1 MDALWC
7 FSRPPLLFFLFSRS
21 CVVGVGVSSRVVVE
35 SSKFV
40 FVLRAKIIIIVV
52 IIIMGGGNNTNEGM
66 NDNLSRMKLKAKTKV
81 KEFIHT
87 AQMKREHH
95 AEQHRRELSISVGDG
110 TDGKH
115 SLAFKCVRLRELVR
129 LVRNAK
135 TKQEERS
142 IVAKESAAI
151 RDAFADAKL
160 SGVFR
165 HRNVAKLLFVHMLG
179 YPTHFGQM
187 ECVQLTAMPDY
198 ANKRLGYLGLMVLM
212 DERSEVTMLITNS
225 VKSDLMSKNVYVV
238 GLGLCALGNICT
250 SEMARDVSEE
260 VRKLMLSKNSYV
272 RKKAALCAIRVAKK
286 VPELAESFL
295 DPCERLLNDRHHGV
309 LLAAVTLAYRLCEGP
324 SDVFEDTED
333 VRKADEIDG
342 EFDED
347 AADRATERLRKK
359 VGSLCKVLKALNSQQ
374 TKKKSVGSSSAN
386 NNNNN
391 NSNNQQSEHD
401 VGGHSDPFLQV
412 HILKLLKVLGRG
424 CSETSDEM
432 SDTLAHVASNTEF
445 SSKNFAGA
453 SILLECVECIV
464 ETESVGGLRVLAV
477 NILGKFLAS
486 KENNAKYVALT
497 ALSSVVKIDQGA
509 VQRHRKTI
517 VECVKDSDVSIR
529 KSALNL
535 VYNLVNASNVRTLV
549 PELLE
554 YLKVADKEFK
564 RDLTKRIVTLIGE
577 NAPDD
582 RWRCEMTVETF
593 RQAGEY
599 VDDVDQ
605 RTFCGVVS
613 RGDEKLQALIGRSMF
628 KACVDLGE
636 NATQQLKSTTCWVCG
651 EFADCIAHV
660 PTLENEEKNT
670 VTIQDIAALLKV
682 FLRDAKESE
691 ITKQYALTA
700 MTKVTARDQ
709 SQAAQAIDAM
719 KPLQASVDLELQAR
733 ACEYSHIIEAGS
745 EVLTTVMERV
755 PPPEAPKFVELGK
768 KKRRKSLATSNARAV
783 GEENTS
789 ESAALGD
796 LLDFGG
802 ENDAVQTSATVANSP
817 AAASKVVV
825 AAANVLDDL
834 FADIESVPASAP
846 VAPPSPS
853 HVTAQVVSKQPP
865 EIHHSP
871 QVSLED
877 LLGGDVSISSAP
889 ASASKPPQLNST
901 DPLEDL
907 FGDASSTP
915 VQLNSNLGPMA
926 ASVATP
932 SSATGLLD
940 AFDASTP
947 ASAAP
952 ASTAAKASASPLDDM
967 LSGLSMDALPAPSPQ
982 PPKPKSPTTCAFTA
996 HNSQP
1001 LTIVFECTKDS
1012 VDSKKT
1018 TVLAKVTSVSPV
1030 SNVALQS
1037 AVPKSMTVVLEHAS
1051 GSALKGSGE
1060 SEILTQI
1067 MRVENSMHGEKALAM
1082 KLRVSYVD
1090 DASGAEKVEM
1100 VTVAGFP
1107 SKF

>member
-1 MDALWC
+1 M
-7 FSRPPLLFFLFSRS
+7 
-21 CVVGVGVSSRVVVE
+21 
-35 SSKFV
+35 
-40 FVLRAKIIIIVV
+40 
-52 IIIMGGGNNTNEGM
+52 NNNKMKT
-66 NDNLSRMKLKAKTKV
+66 LKLKATTKV

-87 AQMKREHH
+87 AQAKREQV
-95 AEQHRRELSISVGDG
+95 ERELSLDG
-110 TDGKH
+110 GLTDGKH
-115 SLAFKCVRLRELVR
+115 SFAFKCVRLRELVT

-135 TKQEERS
+135 TKAEERC

-151 RDAFADAKL
+151 RDAFADARL

-165 HRNVAKLLFVHMLG
+165 HRNVAKLLFAHALG

-187 ECVQLTAMPDY
+187 ECVQMTAMPDY

-286 VPELAESFL
+286 VPQLAESFL

-682 FLRDAKESE
+682 FLKDAKESE

-709 SQAAQAIDAM
+709 SQAAQAIDVM

-768 KKRRKSLATSNARAV
+768 KKRRKSLAISNARAV

-802 ENDAVQTSATVANSP
+802 ESDAVQTSTTVANSP

-871 QVSLED
+871 QVSLDD

-889 ASASKPPQLNST
+889 ASASKPPQSNST
-901 DPLEDL
+901 DPLADL

-982 PPKPKSPTTCAFTA
+982 PPKPKSPTTCVFTA
-996 HNSQP
+996 HNSQH

-1018 TVLAKVTSVSPV
+1018 TILAKVTSVSPV

-1060 SEILTQI
+1060 SEVLTQI

>member
-1 MDALWC
+1 
-7 FSRPPLLFFLFSRS
+7 
-21 CVVGVGVSSRVVVE
+21 
-35 SSKFV
+35 
-40 FVLRAKIIIIVV
+40 
-52 IIIMGGGNNTNEGM
+52 MGGGNTANAPDEGM
-66 NDNLSRMKLKAKTKV
+66 TSGTNHLSQLKRKAKTKV

-87 AQMKREHH
+87 AQMKKEHVERE
-95 AEQHRRELSISVGDG
+95 ISGG
-110 TDGKH
+110 EHQDGKH

-135 TKQEERS
+135 TKQEERA

-160 SGVFR
+160 SNMFR

-187 ECVQLTAMPDY
+187 ECVQLTAMADY
-198 ANKRLGYLGLMVLM
+198 ANKRLGYLGLMTLM

-386 NNNNN
+386 NNNNNTN

-700 MTKVTARDQ
+700 MIKVTARDQ

-834 FADIESVPASAP
+834 FADIESAPASAP

-1037 AVPKSMTVVLEHAS
+1037 AVPKSMTVFLEHAS

>member
-1 MDALWC
+1 
-7 FSRPPLLFFLFSRS
+7 
-21 CVVGVGVSSRVVVE
+21 
-35 SSKFV
+35 
-40 FVLRAKIIIIVV
+40 
-52 IIIMGGGNNTNEGM
+52 MGGGNNANTNDEGTHA
-66 NDNLSRMKLKAKTKV
+66 NNALSQLKRKAQTKV
-81 KEFIHT
+81 KEFIHST
-87 AQMKREHH
+87 AQAKGREHV
-95 AEQHRRELSISVGDG
+95 ERELSIGGDG
-110 TDGKH
+110 SGGHRTDGKH
-115 SLAFKCVRLRELVR
+115 SLACKCVRLRELVR

-135 TKQEERS
+135 TKQEERA

-187 ECVQLTAMPDY
+187 ECVQLTAMPEY
-198 ANKRLGYLGLMVLM
+198 ANKRLGYLGLMTLM

-225 VKSDLMSKNVYVV
+225 VKSDLMSTNVYVV

-250 SEMARDVSEE
+250 GEMARDVSEE

-386 NNNNN
+386 NNNNTN

-651 EFADCIAHV
+651 EFADCTAHV

-834 FADIESVPASAP
+834 FADIESAPASAP

-926 ASVATP
+926 VSVATP

-1037 AVPKSMTVVLEHAS
+1037 AVPKSMTVFLEHAS

-1100 VTVAGFP
+1100 VTVADFP

>member
-1 MDALWC
+1 MKTL
-7 FSRPPLLFFLFSRS
+7 
-21 CVVGVGVSSRVVVE
+21 
-35 SSKFV
+35 
-40 FVLRAKIIIIVV
+40 
-52 IIIMGGGNNTNEGM
+52 
-66 NDNLSRMKLKAKTKV
+66 KLKATTKV

-87 AQMKREHH
+87 AQAKREQV
-95 AEQHRRELSISVGDG
+95 ERELSLDG
-110 TDGKH
+110 GLTDGKH
-115 SLAFKCVRLRELVR
+115 SFAFKCVRLCELVT

-135 TKQEERS
+135 TKAEERC

-151 RDAFADAKL
+151 RDAFADARL

-165 HRNVAKLLFVHMLG
+165 HRNVAKLLFAHALG

-187 ECVQLTAMPDY
+187 ECVQMTAMPDY

-250 SEMARDVSEE
+250 GEMARDVSAE

-386 NNNNN
+386 TTNNN

-509 VQRHRKTI
+509 VQRHPKTI

-682 FLRDAKESE
+682 FLKDAKESE

-709 SQAAQAIDAM
+709 SQAAQAIDVM

-768 KKRRKSLATSNARAV
+768 KKRRKSLAISNARAV

-802 ENDAVQTSATVANSP
+802 ESDAVQTSTTVANSP

-871 QVSLED
+871 QVSLDD

-889 ASASKPPQLNST
+889 ASASKPPQSNST
-901 DPLEDL
+901 DPLADL

-982 PPKPKSPTTCAFTA
+982 PPKPKSPTTCVFTA
-996 HNSQP
+996 HNSQH

-1018 TVLAKVTSVSPV
+1018 TILAKVTSVSPV

-1060 SEILTQI
+1060 SEVLTQI

-1082 KLRVSYVD
+1082 KLHVSYVD

>member
-1 MDALWC
+1 MKTL
-7 FSRPPLLFFLFSRS
+7 
-21 CVVGVGVSSRVVVE
+21 
-35 SSKFV
+35 
-40 FVLRAKIIIIVV
+40 
-52 IIIMGGGNNTNEGM
+52 
-66 NDNLSRMKLKAKTKV
+66 KLKATTKV

-87 AQMKREHH
+87 AQAKREQV
-95 AEQHRRELSISVGDG
+95 ERELSLDG
-110 TDGKH
+110 GLTDGKH
-115 SLAFKCVRLRELVR
+115 SFAFKCVRLCELVT

-135 TKQEERS
+135 TKAEERC

-151 RDAFADAKL
+151 RDAFADARL

-165 HRNVAKLLFVHMLG
+165 HRNVAKLLFAHALG

-187 ECVQLTAMPDY
+187 ECVQMTAMPDY

-250 SEMARDVSEE
+250 GEMARDVSAE

-386 NNNNN
+386 TTNNN

-682 FLRDAKESE
+682 FLKDAKESE

-709 SQAAQAIDAM
+709 SQAAQAIDVM

-768 KKRRKSLATSNARAV
+768 KKRRKSLAISNARAV

-802 ENDAVQTSATVANSP
+802 ESDAVQTSTTVANSP

-871 QVSLED
+871 QVSLDD

-889 ASASKPPQLNST
+889 ASASKPPQSNST
-901 DPLEDL
+901 DPLADL
-907 FGDASSTP
+907 FGDASSTH

-982 PPKPKSPTTCAFTA
+982 PPKPKSPTTCVFTA
-996 HNSQP
+996 HNSQH

-1018 TVLAKVTSVSPV
+1018 TILAKVTSVSPV

-1060 SEILTQI
+1060 SEVLTQI

-1082 KLRVSYVD
+1082 KLHVSYVD

>member
-1 MDALWC
+1 MSSD
-7 FSRPPLLFFLFSRS
+7 PLNNLKIKA
-21 CVVGVGVSSRVVVE
+21 SS
-35 SSKFV
+35 
-40 FVLRAKIIIIVV
+40 
-52 IIIMGGGNNTNEGM
+52 
-66 NDNLSRMKLKAKTKV
+66 KV
-81 KEFIHT
+81 KEFIST
-87 AQMKREHH
+87 AQAKREQVERSATGNH
-95 AEQHRRELSISVGDG
+95 S
-110 TDGKH
+110 GKH
-115 SLAFKCVRLRELVR
+115 SLAYKCVRLRELVR

-135 TKQEERS
+135 TQAEERS
-142 IVAKESAAI
+142 IIAKESAAI
-151 RDAFADAKL
+151 RDAFADSRL
-160 SGVFR
+160 SGPFR
-165 HRNVAKLLFVHMLG
+165 HRNVAKLLFMHMLG

-187 ECVQLTAMPDY
+187 ECVQLTAMPDF

-212 DERSEVTMLITNS
+212 DERSEVTMLTTNS

-272 RKKAALCAIRVAKK
+272 RKKAALCAIRVVKK

-295 DPCERLLNDRHHGV
+295 EPCERLLNDRHHGV

-347 AADRATERLRKK
+347 AADRAVERLRKK
-359 VGSLCKVLKALNSQQ
+359 VGSLCKVLKSLNSQQ
-374 TKKKSVGSSSAN
+374 TKKKTSASGSSSAQN
-386 NNNNN
+386 NG
-391 NSNNQQSEHD
+391 NQQNEHD

-412 HILKLLKVLGRG
+412 NILKLLKVLGRG

-445 SSKNFAGA
+445 SSKNLAGA

-535 VYNLVNASNVRTLV
+535 VYNLVNTSNVRTLV

-564 RDLTKRIVTLIGE
+564 RNLTKRIATLIAE

-593 RQAGEY
+593 RQAGEFM
-599 VDDVDQ
+599 DDVDQ

-636 NATQQLKSTTCWVCG
+636 NASQQLKSTTCWVCG

-670 VTIQDIAALLKV
+670 VTIQDIVALLKV
-682 FLRDAKESE
+682 FLKDAKESE
-691 ITKQYALTA
+691 TTKQYALTA
-700 MTKVTARDQ
+700 MTKVSARDQ
-709 SQAAQAIDAM
+709 SQSVQAIEVM
-719 KPLQASVDLELQAR
+719 KPLQTSVDLELQAR

-745 EVLTTVMERV
+745 EMLTTAMERV

-768 KKRRKSLATSNARAV
+768 KKRRKSLASSAARASAS
-783 GEENTS
+783 ESEKNKS

-802 ENDAVQTSATVANSP
+802 ESEAVQTSDVPAASTSP
-817 AAASKVVV
+817 APKAV

-834 FADIESVPASAP
+834 FADIEPMPTPAP
-846 VAPPSPS
+846 VSSSLPFPATEK
-853 HVTAQVVSKQPP
+853 TATKQP

-877 LLGGDVSISSAP
+877 LLGGGDVSISSAP
-889 ASASKPPQLNST
+889 ASASKPTPSQSV
-901 DPLEDL
+901 DPLADL
-907 FGDASSTP
+907 FGDVSATP
-915 VQLNSNLGPMA
+915 AQFNANPQSMGAMA
-926 ASVATP
+926 ATP
-932 SSATGLLD
+932 TSATGLLD
-940 AFDASTP
+940 AFDATTP
-947 ASAAP
+947 ANTMP
-952 ASTAAKASASPLDDM
+952 ASTSANTSASPLDDM
-967 LSGLSMDALPAPSPQ
+967 FGGLSMDAPPSVTQAVSQSLSSAPAPAPAPAPVPT
-982 PPKPKSPTTCAFTA
+982 PPTPATCTFTA
-996 HNSQP
+996 HSSHP
-1001 LTIVFECTKDS
+1001 LTIVFECSKDS
-1012 VDSKKT
+1012 ADVKKT
-1018 TVLAKVTSVSPV
+1018 IILAKVSSTSPV
-1030 SNVALQS
+1030 SSVTLQS
-1037 AVPKSMTVVLEHAS
+1037 AVPKSMTVALEHAS

-1060 SEILTQI
+1060 SEVLTQI
-1067 MRVENSMHGEKALAM
+1067 MRVENSMHGEKSLAM

-1090 DASGAEKVEM
+1090 DTSGAEKVEM

-1107 SKF
+1107 PKF

>member
-1 MDALWC
+1 MKTL
-7 FSRPPLLFFLFSRS
+7 
-21 CVVGVGVSSRVVVE
+21 
-35 SSKFV
+35 
-40 FVLRAKIIIIVV
+40 
-52 IIIMGGGNNTNEGM
+52 
-66 NDNLSRMKLKAKTKV
+66 KLKATTKV

-87 AQMKREHH
+87 AQAKREQV
-95 AEQHRRELSISVGDG
+95 ERELSLDG
-110 TDGKH
+110 GLTDGKH
-115 SLAFKCVRLRELVR
+115 SFAFKCVRLCELVT

-135 TKQEERS
+135 TKAEERC

-151 RDAFADAKL
+151 RDAFADARL

-165 HRNVAKLLFVHMLG
+165 HRNVAKLLFAHALG

-187 ECVQLTAMPDY
+187 ECVQMTAMPDY

-250 SEMARDVSEE
+250 GEMARDVSAE

-386 NNNNN
+386 TTTNN

-682 FLRDAKESE
+682 FLKDAKESE

-709 SQAAQAIDAM
+709 SQAAQAIDVM

-768 KKRRKSLATSNARAV
+768 KKRRKSLAISNARAV

-802 ENDAVQTSATVANSP
+802 ESDAVQTSTTVANSP

-834 FADIESVPASAP
+834 FADIESVPAYAP

-871 QVSLED
+871 QVSLDD

-889 ASASKPPQLNST
+889 ASASKPPQSNST
-901 DPLEDL
+901 DPLADL
-907 FGDASSTP
+907 FGDASSTH

-926 ASVATP
+926 ASVVTP

-982 PPKPKSPTTCAFTA
+982 PPKPKSPTTCVFTA
-996 HNSQP
+996 HNSQH

-1018 TVLAKVTSVSPV
+1018 TILAKVTSVSPV

-1060 SEILTQI
+1060 SEVLTQI

>member
-1 MDALWC
+1 MKTL
-7 FSRPPLLFFLFSRS
+7 
-21 CVVGVGVSSRVVVE
+21 
-35 SSKFV
+35 
-40 FVLRAKIIIIVV
+40 
-52 IIIMGGGNNTNEGM
+52 
-66 NDNLSRMKLKAKTKV
+66 KLKATTKV

-87 AQMKREHH
+87 AQAKREQV
-95 AEQHRRELSISVGDG
+95 ERELSLDG
-110 TDGKH
+110 GLTDGKH
-115 SLAFKCVRLRELVR
+115 SFAFKCVRLRELVT

-135 TKQEERS
+135 TKAEERC

-151 RDAFADAKL
+151 RDAFADARL

-165 HRNVAKLLFVHMLG
+165 HRNVAKLLFAHALG

-187 ECVQLTAMPDY
+187 ECVQMTAMPDY

-386 NNNNN
+386 TTNNN

-682 FLRDAKESE
+682 FLKDAKESE

-709 SQAAQAIDAM
+709 SQAAQAIDVM

-768 KKRRKSLATSNARAV
+768 KKRRKSLAISNARAV

-802 ENDAVQTSATVANSP
+802 ESDAVQTSTTVANSP

-871 QVSLED
+871 QVSLDD

-889 ASASKPPQLNST
+889 ASASEPPQSNST
-901 DPLEDL
+901 DPLADL

-915 VQLNSNLGPMA
+915 VQLNSNLGPIA

-982 PPKPKSPTTCAFTA
+982 PPKPKSPTTCVFTA
-996 HNSQP
+996 HNSQH

-1018 TVLAKVTSVSPV
+1018 TILAKVTSVSPV

-1060 SEILTQI
+1060 SEVLTQI